1 MKKIILIAALLPT
14 WLVRSLA
21 AQEAVTDRPDDK
33 ALVIMG
39 LDLSDASFVRSE
51 RDVPDI
57 YEPSGKQRADV
68 FIMPLEPSEPATT
81 AAKPP
86 SPTSESIWLKY
97 ATSVSRFY
105 IEYRS
110 DRNKPDTQR
119 IYGPFAGDPFERFR
133 LEPVIAAR
141 LSARYSPNDLQSIG
155 RMLRTQDATLSQR
168 ALRLAQAAIE
178 CQETTI
184 LESIVADIRRMLK
197 ENAATIKKL
206 DLQAGA
212 DKLEEHMKEVDAK
225 LEALTVEIPDSQY
238 VKAADIHHPLPDSI
252 PESSWSEP
260 LNGLRAA
267 AVPKQDTVAVGDDL
281 PIILVVE
288 NTSNHDIKF
297 SFSDLI
303 QSARAEVANSKQQ
316 PIQTNTSW
324 FSGWAA
330 LERFILKP
338 GERVALGSV
347 TLRCVPQLGNNPRR
361 AGPGETEFFDAHRDG
376 ASRAYQVRYTVP
388 LATGSRWQRGDDG
401 VMRRVS
407 PAKGEWNGTLTS
419 GFVDF
424 RVTDKQP

>member
-1 MKKIILIAALLPT
+1 MVAIFIIS
-14 WLVRSLA
+14 VCHSLCGQDIEPA
-21 AQEAVTDRPDDK
+21 GPAVASVGSSGQPLT
-33 ALVIMG
+33 IMG
-39 LDLSDASFVRSE
+39 LDLSDAKFVRSE
-51 RDVPDI
+51 KDVPDI
-57 YEPSGKQRADV
+57 YEQSGKQRADV
-68 FIMPLEPSEPATT
+68 FIMPLEKPEPATT

-97 ATSVSRFY
+97 TTSVNRFY

-110 DRNKPDTQR
+110 DRNKPETQR
-119 IYGPFAGDPFERFR
+119 IYGPFAGDPLERFR

-141 LSARYSPNDLQSIG
+141 LRARYSPNDLQSIG

-168 ALRLAQAAIE
+168 ALRLAQAAIK

-206 DLQAGA
+206 DLQAGEG
-212 DKLEEHMKEVDAK
+212 KLEEDMRQIDAK

-238 VKAADIHHPLPDSI
+238 VKAADIHIRLPDSI
-252 PESSWSEP
+252 PEKSWSEP
-260 LNGLRAA
+260 LGGLRAA

-288 NTSNHDIKF
+288 NTSDHDIKF
-297 SFSDLI
+297 SLSDLI
-303 QSARAEVANSKQQ
+303 QSARAEIVNSKHQ
-316 PIQTNTSW
+316 PIQTSTNW

-338 GERVALGSV
+338 GERVALASV
-347 TLRCVPQLGNNPRR
+347 TLRFLPQQNNPRR
-361 AGPGETEFFDAHRDG
+361 AGPGETEFFDAQRD
-376 ASRAYQVRYTVP
+376 AANSAYQVRYTVP